1 MKKKLQLDYIIP
13 ILVAAAFILLGFTP
27 FLQTGENS
35 VYDLFLHLKPELEER
50 EEILLLDV
58 DDLAIAKVGV
68 WPWSR
73 SVMADGLIVLKEF
86 EAAYAI
92 FDIEYTE
99 ESPLGVNSSFLNEDI
114 PELFSYEFS
123 SIRENIRALF
133 NAIAE
138 GHMTPAAA
146 ADYIGD
152 LEGLTEES
160 RKRLLANVHEI
171 ARDNDEYLGRAAH
184 FFENSYFTVNMLPEE
199 DTDVPEEL
207 KKWAGE
213 NISISV
219 DSEDTRV
226 PHTAEDIRPAIFPIL
241 ARAGGA
247 GFPNII
253 IDEDGVR
260 RGVNLL
266 YRWEDTHFGQLA
278 FAPLLHWLGEPKVQ
292 RKENSITITGAK
304 MPTGVERDITMPLTE
319 EGHFLIN
326 WPKKNFPESYRHLSF
341 YYLYLH
347 NEQEQT
353 LLHNLQAMKEAGYLN
368 YYGGET
374 PLLDVYEYAESLKQ
388 EVFNG
393 AAPSEYVGEWRQV
406 REFFFDETE
415 DFLNGTAEEE
425 ITDELDAYLESG
437 TLSETEQEEILAIK
451 EDVET
456 VFTNTREIYSDFA
469 ETRAILREQLP
480 GAFCIIGHTGTS
492 TTDRGVNPFSK
503 EYDNVGT
510 HASVVNT
517 ILTGRFLDYHPQ
529 WYSMAAALLLTFF
542 VFFIIRGFE
551 PLPSMIVGVVL
562 IALIIG
568 AGLVYF
574 LLTGIYFAMLIPVL
588 SVFFT
593 FVFMTVL
600 KFLLTSREKSYIRNA
615 FGHYL
620 NTDVINELLSD
631 PDKLKLGGEQKNLTA
646 FFTDI
651 KGFSSISEQLEP
663 SDLVKLLNIYLT
675 NMSDIILELR
685 GTIDKY
691 EGDAII
697 SFFGAPVE
705 LSDHPER
712 ACLSAVKMK
721 RMERELNKQFLDN
734 KLAPSPLHT
743 RIGINTGPMVVGNM
757 GTATKMDYTIMG
769 NSVNLA
775 ARLEGVNKQYGTWI
789 LMSENTHKEAGDR
802 FLTRR
807 LDRVRVVG
815 INQPVRLYELVEEN
829 DAAEADLKE
838 KIKRFHVGLA
848 LFEERHWEEAT
859 RIFEKVLE
867 MDPEDGPAATYK
879 KRCADFLKKPP
890 TDTWDG
896 VFTLSTK

>member
-13 ILVAAAFILLGFTP
+13 ILVVAAFLGLGITP
-27 FLQTGENS
+27 FLKTGENS
-35 VYDLFLHLKPELEER
+35 VYDLFLHLKPALEER

-73 SVMADGLIVLKEF
+73 AIMADGLITLKEF
-86 EAAYAI
+86 EAAYAV

-99 ESPLGVNSSFLNEDI
+99 ESPLGVNSAYLNEDI

-138 GHMTPAAA
+138 GQMTPAAA

-160 RKRLLANVHEI
+160 KKKLLGNVQEI

-199 DTDVPEEL
+199 DKDVPGEL
-207 KKWAGE
+207 KNWARE
-213 NISISV
+213 NTSISV
-219 DSEDTRV
+219 SSEEMKV

-260 RGVNLL
+260 RRVNLL
-266 YRWEDTHFGQLA
+266 YRWGDTHFGQLA
-278 FAPLLHWLGEPKVQ
+278 FAPFLDWVGNPDVK
-292 RKENSITITGAK
+292 RGENSVVITNAK
-304 MPTGVERDITMPLTE
+304 MPEGVEKDITIPLTE

-326 WPKKNFPESYRHLSF
+326 WPKKNFQDSYRHLSF

-347 NEQEQT
+347 KEQEGT
-353 LLHNLQAMKEAGYLN
+353 LVHNLEAMNAAGYLG

-374 PLLDVYEYAESLKQ
+374 PLLDVYEYAESQKQ
-388 EVFNG
+388 EVLQG
-393 AAPSEYVGEWRQV
+393 AAPADYVDEWRQA
-406 REFFFDETE
+406 RDFFFSETE
-415 DFLNGTAEEE
+415 SFLNGTAEKE

-437 TLSETEQEEILAIK
+437 TLDEKQQEEVLAIR

-456 VFTNTREIYSDFA
+456 IFANTREIYTNFA
-469 ETRAILREQLP
+469 KTRTILKEQLP

-517 ILTGRFLDYHPQ
+517 ILTGRFLDYHPS
-529 WYSMAAALLLTFF
+529 WYSMIGAVLLTFF
-542 VFFIIRGFE
+542 IFFIIRGFE
-551 PLPSMIVGVVL
+551 PLPSMIVGVVFIL
-562 IALIIG
+562 LIIG
-568 AGLVYF
+568 GGLAYF
-574 LLTGIYFAMLIPVL
+574 LLTGMYFAMLIPVL

-593 FVFMTVL
+593 FVLMTVL
-600 KFLLTSREKSYIRNA
+600 KFLLTSQEKSYIRNA

-631 PDKLKLGGEQKNLTA
+631 PDKLKLGGEQKHLTA

-663 SDLVKLLNIYLT
+663 SDLVKLLNLYLT

-697 SFFGAPVE
+697 SFFGAPVDFA
-705 LSDHPER
+705 DHARR

-721 RMERELNKQFLDN
+721 RMEVQLNQQFLDN

-789 LMSENTHKEAGDR
+789 LMSESTHKEAGDT

-815 INQPVRLYELVEEN
+815 INQPVRLFELVEEN

-848 LFEERHWEEAT
+848 LFEERHWDEAS

-867 MDPEDGPAATYK
+867 MDPEDGPALTYK
-879 KRCADFLKKPP
+879 KRCADFMKKPP
-890 TDTWDG
+890 SDSWDG
-896 VFTLSTK
+896 IFTLSSK